1 MSTSKK
7 CDRLLFILKY
17 LFAKEVI
24 SLFNHSRFRRW
35 IRLKSSENNWLRCHR
50 QKLVLGPGREKNAL
64 ISKPMATSCSW
75 LKSCFRGRRPPG
87 DLPPSFLA
95 VLAAGDSAS
104 SASRWYS
111 WAALLQPQVWKSDW
125 QLCAQSKSTAVVF
138 PKQSYWPAV
147 CLIPSSS

>member
-24 SLFNHSRFRRW
+24 SLFNHSRVRRW
-35 IRLKSSENNWLRCHR
+35 IRLKSSENNRLRCHR
-50 QKLVLGPGREKNAL
+50 QKLVLGPDRERNAL
-64 ISKPMATSCSW
+64 ISKPMATCSW
-75 LKSCFRGRRPPG
+75 LKSCFRGRRPPF
-87 DLPPSFLA
+87 DPLPPSSAL
-95 VLAAGDSAS
+95 LAAGDSAS

-111 WAALLQPQVWKSDW
+111 WAALLQSQAWKPDW
-125 QLCAQSKSTAVVF
+125 QLCWQSNSTAVFF